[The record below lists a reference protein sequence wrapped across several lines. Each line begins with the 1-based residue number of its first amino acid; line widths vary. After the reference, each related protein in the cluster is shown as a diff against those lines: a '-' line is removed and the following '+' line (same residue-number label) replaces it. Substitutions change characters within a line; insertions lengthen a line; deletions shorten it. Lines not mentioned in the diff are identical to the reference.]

1 MAHGWA
7 GAPAPNPETGSR
19 LEFYGQPH
27 NRGVTFMFQGD
38 LFFFFFIRTACL
50 DMVNGLF
57 KPVGQG

>member
-38 LFFFFFIRTACL
+38 LFFFFLLGR
-50 DMVNGLF
+50 
-57 KPVGQG
+57 PV